1 MAGDPARQ
9 EMKAPGASQKPE
21 KRHLKCHPSTPSV
34 PPILGRDGDAQ
45 RDEQEDRG
53 KAPAG
58 LPLTHCSDYTCKD
71 AVASASEGDDLCQG
85 LLGELSC
92 VPLPPPTSPDRV
104 TSSPG
109 AGRLSAGMTPDICTR
124 GKEARAVLLSR

>member
-45 RDEQEDRG
+45 RDEQKDRG

-85 LLGELSC
+85 LLGEALVC
-92 VPLPPPTSPDRV
+92 P
-104 TSSPG
+104 SS
-109 AGRLSAGMTPDICTR
+109 SANKP
-124 GKEARAVLLSR
+124 